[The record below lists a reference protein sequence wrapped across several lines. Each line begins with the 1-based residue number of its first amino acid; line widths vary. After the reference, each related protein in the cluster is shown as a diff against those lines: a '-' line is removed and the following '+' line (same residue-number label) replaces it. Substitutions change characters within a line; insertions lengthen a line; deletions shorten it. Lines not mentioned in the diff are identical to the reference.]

1 MKRSQTAKTSNEKIM
16 FIDESDRVK
25 FAKIV
30 TDLLKS
36 DELKKLVFNREKKR
50 KYRFSLKFHQDALSP
65 LGISPDFTFRFK
77 KVQGTGEWDLDMNF
91 KKKENVVVSDY
102 FEKVYTSM

>member
-1 MKRSQTAKTSNEKIM
+1 MKRSQTAKTFNEKIM

-36 DELKKLVFNREKKR
+36 DELKKLVFDREKKR
-50 KYRFSLKFHQDALSP
+50 KRRFSLKFRRDELLS
-65 LGISPDFTFRFK
+65 LGISPDFIFK
-77 KVQGTGEWDLDMNF
+77 FKRVKDTEEWDLDMDF

-102 FEKVYTSM
+102 FEKVSASV